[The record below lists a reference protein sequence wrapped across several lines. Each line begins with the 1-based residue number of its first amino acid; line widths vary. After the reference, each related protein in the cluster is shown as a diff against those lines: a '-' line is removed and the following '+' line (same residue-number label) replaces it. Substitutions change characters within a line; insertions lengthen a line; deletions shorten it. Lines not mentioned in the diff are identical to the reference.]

1 MKKSLDGKVHCWG
14 GLSIYQFD
22 KEDIVNNSELGIEG
36 TFAIANKLKIN
47 QYFIAKSI
55 SLEMFS
61 TNYFDKYLEEL
72 RYLGLDIGKGECQ
85 YGYKMP
91 LPEKREEKRE
101 LIIFR
106 RR

>member
-1 MKKSLDGKVHCWG
+1 MKRSPDGKVHCWE
-14 GLSIYQFD
+14 GLSSYEFD
-22 KEDIVNNSELGIEG
+22 KEDVVNKLELSIEG
-36 TFAIANKLKIN
+36 VFTIANKLKVN
-47 QYFIAKSI
+47 QYFIAESV
-55 SLEMFS
+55 SSEMFN

-72 RYLGLDIGKGECQ
+72 RYLGLDIGKGDCE

-91 LPEKREEKRE
+91 LPNKGENKRD